1 MVVSKRASQADSYVR
16 LICQVVET
24 VDAVADAAIEVEVEI
39 NLAQVVRI
47 VLLRL
52 LLPESEVLDKRN
64 MFDKKRAA
72 IQYTADNTPS
82 EDSLQVHCI
91 KREFERASLSVS
103 QKMLEVSARSV
114 IPPKVEIRKPA
125 TGNKNPD
132 TEIKGAKFNNMNK
145 WNWTAD
151 VGEEYAKAPVDSL
164 ETLGIEFNITSG
176 QEKYEVIDINLRK
189 GLQYKL
195 YTDDGLLDTIVLA
208 ADVIHVN
215 KATDDETSSLAAV
228 VGSIDGDFFNYLGS
242 MRPNDIDFE
251 PIKDIGDMVV
261 ERLRAWFEHS
271 MIKGKHRLP
280 KRILYYRDGVGDS
293 QYYEIRK
300 SELIGIRNAYLK
312 LHTEYTQA
320 GSLPLSTPPTL
331 AITAII
337 VTKRHHTRFFP
348 KSTSSK
354 QNCPPGTV
362 VDSGVTSPYHF
373 DFYLQ
378 SHHTLAGTARPTYYV
393 VLENGIDLTPR
404 QLQGFTNLLYYTF
417 VRATLPVGYVPP
429 TYYTDRLCDRAR
441 CYIRDA
447 HAALKKENKE
457 RVKAA
462 KK

>member
-1 MVVSKRASQADSYVR
+1 MIFEARCDPGNVLTSLCSTALELLGVSEQTKDTPI
-16 LICQVVET
+16 L
-24 VDAVADAAIEVEVEI
+24 
-39 NLAQVVRI
+39 
-47 VLLRL
+47 
-52 LLPESEVLDKRN
+52 
-64 MFDKKRAA
+64 KK
-72 IQYTADNTPS
+72 
-82 EDSLQVHCI
+82 
-91 KREFERASLSVS
+91 ASLSVS

-145 WNWTAD
+145 WNWVSSEFFSTKNKLSGPVVFLIERNLRLFQTAD

-457 RVKAA
+457 QVKAA